1 VVDDLG
7 PESGDGVRKV
17 FAGMDHNPVEEGDV
31 GGGDVKDGS
40 DADGDGGEGDDV
52 KDDVKDG
59 SNLKVPDLGPEGEKE
74 VNDFIAKLSGVKM

>member
-7 PESGDGVRKV
+7 PESGEGVRKF

-52 KDDVKDG
+52 KDG

-74 VNDFIAKLSGVKM
+74 VNDFIAKSSGVKL